1 MGRKG
6 KTGPMSPPAA
16 ARPDALQ
23 TPRPP
28 PAGRDGDAPDLVLTG
43 LCWLGLAL
51 LALHQFVQTLPP
63 ALSGLALA
71 LAYLA
76 GGLPAA
82 RAALADLW
90 HRRILDIDLLM
101 VVAALAAAAVG
112 AALEGAV
119 LLALFSLSGTLE
131 HRAMGRA
138 RRAVEALMQLRPD
151 AALRLA
157 PDGTAHEVPVADLAP
172 GDRVILRPG
181 ARVPVDGRL
190 AEGRGRVDEST
201 VTGESRPVAKEPG
214 APLHEACVNLDGV
227 LTMEVTRSL
236 ADSTVARMIRLV
248 TEAQAARAPSERFSD
263 WFGQR
268 YTIAVLAGAIAAF
281 AGFRLAGAPA
291 DEALYRAAT
300 LLVAASPCAVV
311 ISVPAAI
318 LSALSA
324 AARAASSSR
333 AARRWNAWPRCAPS
347 PSTRPA
353 PSPPAGPN

>member
-1 MGRKG
+1 MC
-6 KTGPMSPPAA
+6 PPAA

-190 AEGRGRVDEST
+190 AEGRGRST
-201 VTGESRPVAKEPG
+201 NP
-214 APLHEACVNLDGV
+214 
-227 LTMEVTRSL
+227 
-236 ADSTVARMIRLV
+236 
-248 TEAQAARAPSERFSD
+248 
-263 WFGQR
+263 
-268 YTIAVLAGAIAAF
+268 
-281 AGFRLAGAPA
+281 
-291 DEALYRAAT
+291 
-300 LLVAASPCAVV
+300 
-311 ISVPAAI
+311 
-318 LSALSA
+318 
-324 AARAASSSR
+324 
-333 AARRWNAWPRCAPS
+333 PS
-347 PSTRPA
+347 PANPA
-353 PSPPAGPN
+353 PSPRNPAPPCTRPA